1 MSIDALVTLGVIG
14 VVLALLALTRIAAD
28 VILMASLA
36 ILVVSGILTPGEAL
50 AGFGNPGVM
59 TIAVLYVVAAGLKE
73 TGAVQWLAHRL
84 LGQPQRLRQAQLRVL
99 LPASGLSAFMNNTTV
114 VAMFI
119 PAIQEWA
126 GRLRLPPSKLLL
138 PLSYAA
144 IIGGTCTLIGTS
156 TNLVVDGLLQSE
168 KGIGLAMFS
177 LAWVGIPV
185 VLIGGTFLYL
195 FADRLLPNRQGV
207 LEQLEQAR
215 EYSVEVV
222 VDEKGPLVGKSIADA
237 GLRHLSFGY
246 LADIE
251 RHGRLLTAVPP
262 STELQAGDILVFI
275 GAPECARELRRIHGL
290 KPASGDVHK
299 LDIAHHQRCLVE
311 AVIGPDFGGLN
322 QTVRESRF
330 RSRYQAVILSIS
342 RHGKRLPGKLG
353 DLRLQVGDTLLIET
367 AHDFVDQYRY
377 RKDFLLVSALNDST
391 PPDFRKAPVAMGI
404 LAAMVAASALGLLS
418 ILEAAL
424 LAGGGMLVTRCVP
437 ASKARR
443 YVDLSVLV
451 VIAASFA
458 LGAAMTKTGAAAQ
471 VAQWLLLIDGL
482 APWAALVLVYLMTVL
497 FTELITNN
505 AAAVLMFPIAV
516 AVAEQLG
523 VSFMPFVI
531 AIMFAASASFM
542 TPLGYQTNL
551 MVLGPGG
558 YRFID
563 YLRLGAPLSLIVGV
577 TAVALIPL
585 VWSF

>member
-1 MSIDALVTLGVIG
+1 MPFDALFTLATVLAVLVTLV
-14 VVLALLALTRIAAD
+14 ATRIAPD
-28 VILMASLA
+28 VVLMAALA
-36 ILVVSGILTPGEAL
+36 VLVVSGILTPGEAL
-50 AGFGNPGVM
+50 VGFSNPGVM
-59 TIAVLYVVAAGLKE
+59 TIATLYVVAAGLKE
-73 TGAVQWLAHRL
+73 TGAIQWIAHGL
-84 LGQPQRLRQAQLRVL
+84 LGRPRQLRRAQFRVL

-126 GRLRLPPSKLLL
+126 GRLKLPPSKLLL

-144 IIGGTCTLIGTS
+144 ILGGTCTLIGTS
-156 TNLVVDGLLQSE
+156 TNLVVDGLLQTE
-168 KGIGLAMFS
+168 RGLSLSMFE
-177 LAWVGIPV
+177 LAWVGVPLLLV
-185 VLIGGTFLYL
+185 GGVFLML
-195 FADRLLPNRQGV
+195 FADWLLPNRRGV

-215 EYSVEVV
+215 EYAVEVV
-222 VDEKGPLVGKSIADA
+222 VTAKGPLVGKTIADA
-237 GLRHLSFGY
+237 GLRSLSHGY

-262 STELQAGDILVFI
+262 ETELQAGDVLVFI

-290 KPASGDVHK
+290 RPAGGDVHK
-299 LDIAHHQRCLVE
+299 LDIDHHRRCLVE
-311 AVIGPDFGGLN
+311 AVIGPDFAGLG

-342 RHGKRLPGKLG
+342 RHGQRLSGKLG
-353 DLRLQVGDTLLIET
+353 DIRLQVGDTLLLET
-367 AHDFVDQYRY
+367 AQDFVDQYRY
-377 RKDFLLVSALNDST
+377 RKDFLLVSGLNDST
-391 PPDFRKAPVAMGI
+391 PPDFRKAPLAIAI
-404 LAAMVAASALGLLS
+404 LGAMVTASASGWLT

-424 LAGGGMLVTRCVP
+424 LAGGAMLVTRCVP

-443 YVDLSVLV
+443 YLDLTVLI

-458 LGAAMTKTGAAAQ
+458 LGAAMAKTGAAAQ
-471 VAQWLLLIDGL
+471 IAQWLLLIDGL
-482 APWAALVLVYLMTVL
+482 APWAALAAIYAMTVI

-505 AAAVLMFPIAV
+505 AAAVLMFPIAM

-523 VSFMPFVI
+523 VNELPFAV

-558 YRFID
+558 YRFLD

-577 TAVALIPL
+577 TAVGLIPV
-585 VWSF
+585 VWPF

>member
-1 MSIDALVTLGVIG
+1 MPFEALFTLGI
-14 VVLALLALTRIAAD
+14 VVSVLIALAMSRVAPDT
-28 VILMASLA
+28 ILMAALA
-36 ILVVSGILTPGEAL
+36 VLMISGILTPGEAL

-73 TGAVQWLAHRL
+73 TGAIQWLAHRL

-119 PAIQEWA
+119 PTVQEWA
-126 GRLRLPPSKLLL
+126 GRLKLPPSKLLL

-177 LAWVGIPV
+177 LAWVGVPV

-262 STELQAGDILVFI
+262 STELQAGDILIFI

-311 AVIGPDFGGLN
+311 AVLGPDFGGLN

-342 RHGKRLPGKLG
+342 RHGRRLPGKLG
-353 DLRLQVGDTLLIET
+353 DIRLQVGDTLLIET
-367 AHDFVDQYRY
+367 AQDFVDQYRY

-391 PPDFRKAPVAMGI
+391 PPDFRRAPVAMGI
-404 LAAMVAASALGLLS
+404 LAAMVAASATGLLS

-451 VIAASFA
+451 VIASSFA

-471 VAQWLLLIDGL
+471 VAQWLLLIEDL
-482 APWAALVLVYLMTVL
+482 APWAALALVYLMTVL

-523 VSFMPFVI
+523 VSFMPFII

-558 YRFID
+558 YRFTD
-563 YLRLGAPLSLIVGV
+563 YLRLGAPLSLIVGI
-577 TAVALIPL
+577 TAVTLIPL